1 MVKTNDA
8 IVSTTS
14 GKLRGTHENGLYIF
28 RGIPYAAPPVGAL
41 RWLPPQPVKPWPGV
55 RSAENF
61 GPICPQSIIPVT
73 TIPGR
78 KPSEEPQDED
88 CLFLNIWT
96 PGLDDQKRAVMVWV
110 HGGAFTNGSGSSPM
124 NPGETL
130 PKRGAV
136 VMVTINYRLG
146 SLGFLNLTQVTGG
159 KIPSSGNEGLFDQ
172 IAALRWVRDNIAAF
186 GGDPENVTV
195 FGESAGAESIGAL
208 LAMPQ
213 SKGLFRKAILQSGA
227 SKAQPLARATE
238 GAAAFLRRL
247 NLTGK
252 DIPALRSLPAAALI
266 TAQSGLPGGGPV
278 GFMPGP
284 VQDGEI
290 LKGVPLDAV
299 AQGSAREVTVL
310 AGSNLEEAKLFA
322 MVMPGIKGLD
332 EAGLASRVERLVTKQ
347 YASSMIETY
356 RRALAGRELPV
367 TPYEIYVAIMGDQHF
382 RMPNIRLC
390 EFQEKLGKIA
400 YGYVFNWKS
409 AVPELGACHA
419 LDVGFIFGNLTSE
432 FHGDSPAAQH
442 LALKM
447 QDAWI
452 AFAKSGDPSV
462 PGLAWP
468 RYGTGRNMMV
478 FGENSLVKTAPFE
491 EERAAWDRIPNN
503 LLG

>member
-1 MVKTNDA
+1 MISNT
-8 IVSTTS
+8 IVETKS
-14 GKLRGTHENGLYIF
+14 GHIRGVYENGLYIF
-28 RGIPYAAPPVGAL
+28 RGIPYAAPPVGKL
-41 RWLPPQPVKPWPGV
+41 RWQPPQPIVPWTGV
-55 RSAENF
+55 RAADKF

-78 KPSEEPQDED
+78 QPSEEPQNED
-88 CLFLNIWT
+88 CLYLNIWT
-96 PGLDDQKRAVMVWV
+96 PGLDRTKRAVMVWI
-110 HGGAFTNGSGSSPM
+110 HGGAFSNGSGSNPM

-130 PKRGAV
+130 PKRGGI

-146 SLGFLNLTQVTGG
+146 SLGFLNLKQVTGG
-159 KIPSSGNEGLFDQ
+159 KIPASGNEGLLDQ
-172 IAALRWVRDNIAAF
+172 VAALQWVHDNITAF
-186 GGDPENVTV
+186 GGDPDNVTI

-208 LAMPQ
+208 LAMPLV
-213 SKGLFRKAILQSGA
+213 KGLFRKAILQSGA
-227 SKAQPLARATE
+227 SKAQPLGRAAE
-238 GAAAFLRRL
+238 SADKYLHRL
-247 NLTGK
+247 GLSSSDTSTLL
-252 DIPALRSLPAAALI
+252 ALPVEALI
-266 TAQSGLPGGGPV
+266 DAQTNSPGSSPG

-299 AQGSAREVTVL
+299 VQGSAGEVTVL

-322 MVMPGIKGLD
+322 MMMPGLKTLEETGLPD
-332 EAGLASRVERLVTKQ
+332 RVERLVTKR
-347 YASSMIETY
+347 YASSMIDKY
-356 RRALAGRELPV
+356 RRALARRELPV
-367 TPYEIYVAIMGDQHF
+367 TPYEILVAIMGDQHF

-390 EFQEKLGKIA
+390 EFQEKLGQTA

-409 AVPELGACHA
+409 AVPDLGACHA
-419 LDVGFIFGNLTSE
+419 LDVGFIFGNLAPE
-432 FHGDSPAAQH
+432 FHGDSPAAQC
-442 LALKM
+442 LALQM

-478 FGENSLVKTAPFE
+478 FGENSRVATAPYE
-491 EERAAWDRIPNN
+491 EERAAWDGIPNN